1 MSKDQRAA
9 FYRSPFVTRGKP
21 MKTLFFISK
30 KYWIG
35 NKKLLLQL
43 CTVIILA
50 TAALFCACLYGRS
63 SLLAQLDEMLDSR
76 GNFDI
81 SVYYPDEEIEAY
93 LEEDTRFAES
103 AKLYR
108 IGSIGPSDKP
118 SVTADVGYF
127 ENELAIDMFHLP
139 LLEGRYPEREGELC
153 MDRMTLQSWGYSA
166 RAGQT
171 LTFSVYDRE
180 GVYQGDRDYLL
191 TGIIGVTGSNTD
203 IVYTLRTNYLNGWAG
218 FEAYT
223 PPVCYISFEEGE
235 ALAQEGG
242 SDCIFLGNI
251 AYTGDYDDNT
261 IWGELVSK
269 FNNRI
274 IIGSITSI
282 SRSEIAAIITMQEN
296 AMQSKIGGYQP
307 GFSHNE
313 TAITS
318 GQYLTRNFYNGFL
331 IPFFTVLLVLLTVC
345 SVYSVLHLALRKR
358 SPQFGI
364 LRSVGMS
371 MGQVIAMLLLE
382 IGILLGACIGI
393 GYLFGAGIY
402 AFSLKLQE
410 VLFGQKVFYAFS
422 LDTFWGRYIRMVTYD
437 PALLPWVVTALTV
450 VAVLAFYFGK
460 NISENP
466 LAMIQRERSD
476 RQKRRSVRSLG
487 ISLMGGS
494 HAGLALLLTIIV
506 GAVGFGY
513 FSCRSQAEKE
523 AVSYQNLLED
533 IGVSNYEYV
542 ASLSIRETLNGN
554 EQMMHESGLDAEQA
568 QALVRDEA
576 VEEYVLYAI
585 NASSKLVYE
594 PGGEKEEFISGG
606 SNAYHEGTGSDS
618 NAYWGERHRLTWVY
632 RGFSDPAG
640 IYQAPMLGL
649 AEENLSLLAPYV
661 VEGELHP
668 EKIAAGEE
676 IVLLAKENR
685 VCDYFSVGE
694 MLPMADV
701 VFGSEIDENEK
712 VQQGGVSEGMEP
724 ATYVEGVALYV
735 VGERLDFPVRIGA
748 IAVLDEE
755 MQELFYSYLPVP
767 DSGVRIVTT
776 LEAMQGFGLP
786 DHNYTNLYLNLNPDA
801 DRTAFENEWYSLIVS
816 SKYMTGYCLPDIRA
830 DFESTMRASMILFYC
845 LFLLLAI
852 IGSVSVY
859 NLITV
864 ILYNARKKI
873 AIVRAVGGTGG
884 IIKKIILKKVI
895 WYPLIAGIFGAFFIY
910 GYTGISWY
918 AQKLIMESSLL
929 ITNGQYPDDWYWHFP
944 IQDFWNYAL
953 HRFLIGIV
961 MLILALLL
969 FFTVKQLRTLLHQG
983 IPEELERE

>member
-1 MSKDQRAA
+1 
-9 FYRSPFVTRGKP
+9 
-21 MKTLFFISK
+21 MKTLLFISK
-30 KYWIG
+30 KYWMG

-63 SLLAQLDEMLDSR
+63 SLLAQLDEILDSR

-93 LEEDTRFAES
+93 LEADTRFTES
-103 AKLYR
+103 AKIYW
-108 IGSIGPSDKP
+108 IGSIGPSDNP
-118 SVTADVGYF
+118 SVTADAGYF

-139 LLEGRYPEREGELC
+139 LLEGRYPERKGELC
-153 MDRMTLQSWGYSA
+153 IDQKTLQSWGYSA

-171 LTFSVYDRE
+171 LILSVYDGE

-191 TGIIGVTGSNTD
+191 TGIIGVTGSNTNHT
-203 IVYTLRTNYLNGWAG
+203 YTLRTDYLNGWDG

-223 PPVCYISFEEGE
+223 PPLCYISFEEGE

-242 SDCIFLGNI
+242 ADYIFLGNI
-251 AYTGDYDDNT
+251 AYTGDYDDNA
-261 IWGELVSK
+261 IWGELISE
-269 FNNRI
+269 FRDRI
-274 IIGSITSI
+274 ILSTVGGI
-282 SRSEIAAIITMQEN
+282 SRSETAAIITMQEN
-296 AMQSKIGGYQP
+296 AIQSRIGGYSP

-318 GQYLTRNFYNGFL
+318 GQYLTKNFYNGFL
-331 IPFFTVLLVLLTVC
+331 IPCFTALLVLLTVC

-364 LRSVGMS
+364 LRCVGMS

-382 IGILLGACIGI
+382 TGILLGACIGI

-402 AFSLKLQE
+402 AFSLKMQE
-410 VLFGQKVFYAFS
+410 ILFGQKVFYAFS
-422 LDTFWGRYIRMVTYD
+422 LDPFWGRYIRMVTFS
-437 PALLPWVVTALTV
+437 PAKLPWMVVGLTV
-450 VAVLAFYFGK
+450 VAVMAFYFG
-460 NISENP
+460 NHISENP
-466 LAMIQRERSD
+466 LSMIQKERSD
-476 RQKRRSVRSLG
+476 RKKRRSIRSLG
-487 ISLMGGS
+487 TSLMGGR
-494 HAGLALLLTIIV
+494 HAGLALLLTIMI

-513 FSCRSQAEKE
+513 FSCRVQAEKE
-523 AVSYQNLLED
+523 AASYQNLLWQ
-533 IGVSNYEYV
+533 IGVSNYEYT
-542 ASLSIRETLNGN
+542 ASLTISSTMFGSD
-554 EQMMHESGLDAEQA
+554 QMLHESGLDAGQV
-568 QALVRDEA
+568 QVLVSDEA
-576 VEEYVLYAI
+576 VGEYVLYAV

-606 SNAYHEGTGSDS
+606 SHAYREVTGINT
-618 NAYWGERHRLTWVY
+618 NAYWEECNRLAWLY
-632 RGFSDPAG
+632 RGFPDPAG

-649 AEENLSLLAPYV
+649 AEENISLLTPYV

-668 EKIAAGEE
+668 EKIVSGEE
-676 IVLLAKENR
+676 VILLAKENR

-694 MLPMADV
+694 VLPMADV
-701 VFGSEIDENEK
+701 VFEPEIDENEGILRGM
-712 VQQGGVSEGMEP
+712 VPEEMEP
-724 ATYVEGVALYV
+724 VTYVEGVPLYV
-735 VGERLDFPVRIGA
+735 MGERLDFPVRIGA

-755 MQELFYSYLPVP
+755 GQELFYGSLPVP

-776 LEAMQGFGLP
+776 LGAMQNFGLP

-801 DRTAFENEWYSLIVS
+801 DRTAFENEWYSLIAHS
-816 SKYMTGYCLPDIRA
+816 GHMTGYCLPDIRA
-830 DFESTMRASMILFYC
+830 DFESTARASMILFYC
-845 LFLLLAI
+845 LFILLAV
-852 IGSVSVY
+852 IGAISVY

-884 IIKKIILKKVI
+884 IISRMILKKVV
-895 WYPLIAGIFGAFFIY
+895 WYPLIAGIFGAIFIY
-910 GYTGISWY
+910 GYTGISRY
-918 AQKLIMESSLL
+918 AQNLINESHF
-929 ITNGQYPDDWYWHFP
+929 IAFNGQYPDDWYWHFP

-961 MLILALLL
+961 VLILALLL